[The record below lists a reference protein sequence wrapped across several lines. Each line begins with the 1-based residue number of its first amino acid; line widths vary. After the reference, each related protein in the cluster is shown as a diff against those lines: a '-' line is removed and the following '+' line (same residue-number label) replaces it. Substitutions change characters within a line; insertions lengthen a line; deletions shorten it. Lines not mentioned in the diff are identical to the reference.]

1 MSEITAITAQV
12 KDKTRC
18 NIYLDNRFYCGLT
31 LECVVVNRLKVGQH
45 VTKEQLDGYQLESE
59 KATALDKA
67 LTYITATQ
75 KTEKQIRDYLQ
86 KKGYVQAVVEYVIE
100 KMRGYNFLNDESYAQ
115 DYVQE
120 VSGKKGGKLIKME
133 LRKRGVS
140 EDAIDRALDELPLDE
155 QIRSATE
162 ILQKYLRYKHRDQAT
177 LQKAF
182 RYLLGKGFDY
192 EIAKDA
198 LKSLGEDGDEEF

>member
-1 MSEITAITAQV
+1 MSEITAITPQA

-18 NIYLDNRFYCGLT
+18 NLYLDNRFYCGLT

-45 VTKEQLDGYQLESE
+45 VTQKQIDDYQLQSE
-59 KATALDKA
+59 KSTALDKA

-86 KKGYVQAVVEYVIE
+86 KKGYVQAVIEYVIE
-100 KMRGYNFLNDESYAQ
+100 KMRGYNFLNDRGYAQ

-120 VSGKKGGKLIKME
+120 VSVKKGGKLIKQE
-133 LRKRGVS
+133 LKKRGVS
-140 EDAIDRALDELPLDE
+140 DDAIDEALSTL
-155 QIRSATE
+155 STE
-162 ILQKYLRYKHRDQAT
+162 DQTQTALQILQKYLRYKEKDQVA

-182 RYLLGKGFDY
+182 RYLLGKGFEY

-198 LKSLGEDGDEEF
+198 LSLLGAEQEF

>member
-1 MSEITAITAQV
+1 MSEITAITPQV

-45 VTKEQLDGYQLESE
+45 VSAEQLDEFQLESE
-59 KATALDKA
+59 KQTALDKA

-86 KKGYVQAVVEYVIE
+86 KKGYVQAVVEYVVE
-100 KMRGYNFLNDESYAQ
+100 KMRGYNFLNDKGYAQ
-115 DYVQE
+115 DYVNE
-120 VSGKKGGKLIKME
+120 VSGKKGGKLIKLE

-140 EDAIDRALDELPLDE
+140 EAEIDEAISSLSAEDQTQSAL
-155 QIRSATE
+155 Q
-162 ILQKYLRYKHRDQAT
+162 ILQKYLRYKDREQAT

-192 EIAKDA
+192 EIAKEA
-198 LKSLGEDGDEEF
+198 LSLLDKDGEI

>member
-1 MSEITAITAQV
+1 MSEITAITPQA

-18 NIYLDNRFYCGLT
+18 NLYLDNRFYCGLT

-45 VTKEQLDGYQLESE
+45 VTQKQIDDYQLQSE
-59 KATALDKA
+59 KSTALDKA

-86 KKGYVQAVVEYVIE
+86 KKGYVQAVIEYVIE
-100 KMRGYNFLNDESYAQ
+100 KMRGYNFLNDRGYAQ

-120 VSGKKGGKLIKME
+120 VSVKKGGKLIKQE
-133 LRKRGVS
+133 LKKRGVS
-140 EDAIDRALDELPLDE
+140 DDAIDEALSTL
-155 QIRSATE
+155 STE
-162 ILQKYLRYKHRDQAT
+162 DQTQTALQILQKYLRYKEKDQAA

-182 RYLLGKGFDY
+182 RYLLGKGFEY

-198 LKSLGEDGDEEF
+198 LSLLGAEQEF

>member
-1 MSEITAITAQV
+1 MAEITAITPQV

-45 VTKEQLDGYQLESE
+45 VQQEQLDEFQLQSE
-59 KATALDKA
+59 KTTALDKA

-86 KKGYVQAVVEYVIE
+86 KKGYVPAVVEYVIE
-100 KMRGYNFLNDESYAQ
+100 KMRGYNFLNDGAYAQ
-115 DYVQE
+115 DYVNE
-120 VSGKKGGKLIKME
+120 VSHKKGGKLIKME

-140 EDAIDRALDELPLDE
+140 EEEIDAAISSVSVEEQTQSAL
-155 QIRSATE
+155 Q
-162 ILQKYLRYKHRDQAT
+162 ILQKYLRYKEKDQAT

-182 RYLLGKGFDY
+182 RYLLSKGFDY

-198 LKSLGEDGDEEF
+198 LALIGDEQEL

>member
-1 MSEITAITAQV
+1 MSEITAITPQA

-18 NIYLDNRFYCGLT
+18 NLYLDNRFYCGLT
-31 LECVVVNRLKVGQH
+31 LECVEFNRLKVGQH
-45 VTKEQLDGYQLESE
+45 VTQKQIDDYQLQSE
-59 KATALDKA
+59 KSTALDKA

-86 KKGYVQAVVEYVIE
+86 KKGYVQAVIEYVIE
-100 KMRGYNFLNDESYAQ
+100 KMRGYNFLNDRGYAQ

-120 VSGKKGGKLIKME
+120 VSVKKGGKLIKQE
-133 LRKRGVS
+133 LKKRGVS
-140 EDAIDRALDELPLDE
+140 DDAIDEALSTL
-155 QIRSATE
+155 STE
-162 ILQKYLRYKHRDQAT
+162 DQTQTALQILQKYLRYKEKDQAA

-182 RYLLGKGFDY
+182 RYLLGKGFEY

-198 LKSLGEDGDEEF
+198 LSLLGAEQEF

>member
-1 MSEITAITAQV
+1 MSEITAITPQV

-31 LECVVVNRLKVGQH
+31 LECVVINRLKTGMQVE
-45 VTKEQLDGYQLESE
+45 KEQLDEFQLQSE
-59 KATALDKA
+59 KQTALDKA

-86 KKGYVQAVVEYVIE
+86 KKGYVQAVVEYVVE
-100 KMRGYNFLNDESYAQ
+100 KMRGYNFLNDKGYAE
-115 DYVQE
+115 DYVRE
-120 VSGKKGGKLIKME
+120 VSAKKGGKLIKLE
-133 LRKRGVS
+133 LRKKGVS
-140 EDAIDRALDELPLDE
+140 EAEIDEAVSALSSEE
-155 QIRSATE
+155 QTQAALQ
-162 ILQKYLRYKHRDQAT
+162 ILQKYLRFKDREQAT

-192 EIAKDA
+192 EIAKEA
-198 LKSLGEDGDEEF
+198 LSLLGENEEF

>member
-1 MSEITAITAQV
+1 MSEITAITPQV

-31 LECVVVNRLKVGQH
+31 LECVVVNRLKAGMQVE
-45 VTKEQLDGYQLESE
+45 KEQLDEFQLQSE
-59 KATALDKA
+59 KQTALDKA

-86 KKGYVQAVVEYVIE
+86 KKGYVQAVVEYVVE
-100 KMRGYNFLNDESYAQ
+100 KMRGYNFLNDKGYAE
-115 DYVQE
+115 DYVRE
-120 VSGKKGGKLIKME
+120 VSVKKGGKLIKLE
-133 LRKRGVS
+133 LRKKGVS
-140 EDAIDRALDELPLDE
+140 EAEIDEAVSALSSEE
-155 QIRSATE
+155 QTQAALQ
-162 ILQKYLRYKHRDQAT
+162 ILQKYLRFKDREQAT

-192 EIAKDA
+192 EIAKEA
-198 LKSLGEDGDEEF
+198 LSLLGENEEF

>member
-1 MSEITAITAQV
+1 MSEITAITPQA

-18 NIYLDNRFYCGLT
+18 NLYLDNRFYCGLT
-31 LECVVVNRLKVGQH
+31 LECVVVNRIKVGQH
-45 VTKEQLDGYQLESE
+45 VTQKQIDDYQLQSE
-59 KATALDKA
+59 KSTALDKA

-86 KKGYVQAVVEYVIE
+86 KKGYVQAVIEYVIE
-100 KMRGYNFLNDESYAQ
+100 KMRGYNFLNDRGYAQ

-120 VSGKKGGKLIKME
+120 VSVKKGGKLIKQE
-133 LRKRGVS
+133 LKKRGVS
-140 EDAIDRALDELPLDE
+140 DDAIDEALSTL
-155 QIRSATE
+155 STE
-162 ILQKYLRYKHRDQAT
+162 DQTQTALQILQKYLRYKEKDQVA

-182 RYLLGKGFDY
+182 RYLLGKGFEY

-198 LKSLGEDGDEEF
+198 LSLLGAEQEF

>member
-1 MSEITAITAQV
+1 MSEITSITPQV

-45 VTKEQLDGYQLESE
+45 VTKEQLDEYQLQSE

-75 KTEKQIRDYLQ
+75 KTEKQVRDYLQ
-86 KKGYVQAVVEYVIE
+86 KKGYVEAVVEYVVE
-100 KMRGYNFLNDESYAQ
+100 KMRGYNFLNDKGYAQ
-115 DYVQE
+115 DYVNE

-140 EDAIDRALDELPLDE
+140 DAEIDEAISSIPTEE
-155 QIRSATE
+155 QVQSAFQ
-162 ILQKYLRYKHRDQAT
+162 ILQKYLRCKERDKAT

-198 LKSLGEDGDEEF
+198 LSLLGEDEEF

>member
-1 MSEITAITAQV
+1 MAEITAITPQV

-45 VTKEQLDGYQLESE
+45 VQQEQLDEFQLQSE
-59 KATALDKA
+59 KTTALDKA

-86 KKGYVQAVVEYVIE
+86 KKGYVPAVVEYVIE
-100 KMRGYNFLNDESYAQ
+100 KMRGYNFLNDGAYAQ
-115 DYVQE
+115 DYVNE
-120 VSGKKGGKLIKME
+120 VSHKKGGKLIKME

-140 EDAIDRALDELPLDE
+140 EEEIDAAISSVSVEEQTQSAL
-155 QIRSATE
+155 Q
-162 ILQKYLRYKHRDQAT
+162 ILQKYLRYKDKDQAT

-182 RYLLGKGFDY
+182 RYLLSKGFDY

-198 LKSLGEDGDEEF
+198 LALIGDEQEL